1 MSQNTRESLSVL
13 MDGESDELELRR
25 VLKTLANEDDAA
37 DTWRRYHLARSM
49 MQRERGVDVSVD
61 LSAGIMAR
69 LRDEPAPSLSEE
81 AWSEKAWS
89 EQAQSKQAQSKTTR
103 QPEGRVANR
112 AGGISFARGAG
123 VAAAVSLMV
132 ITGVQFFGGGS
143 SVSPAGGEIAT
154 TAPSAN
160 PTQVQPVSLASQ
172 PVAASRTE
180 MPMFEPTPFRLS
192 GQPATSG
199 FMNGGLMNVSDA
211 GFSTQSAQNA
221 TALQGTRID
230 IEQIGMLQ
238 SYLEQHTQSAAY
250 GSGDSWMPLMRSSAV
265 TEPLGQR

>member
-25 VLKTLANEDDAA
+25 VLKALPNDDDAA

-49 MQRERGVDVSVD
+49 MQREQGVDVSVD

-69 LRDEPAPSLSEE
+69 LREEPAPMTQGAEPV
-81 AWSEKAWS
+81 
-89 EQAQSKQAQSKTTR
+89 AQRT
-103 QPEGRVANR
+103 
-112 AGGISFARGAG
+112 GGISFARGAG

-132 ITGVQFFGGGS
+132 ITGVQFFGNDSPVGQGS
-143 SVSPAGGEIAT
+143 GDMAT
-154 TAPSAN
+154 TAPGAN
-160 PTQVQPVSLASQ
+160 QVQPVNLASQ
-172 PVAASRTE
+172 SAVASRAD

-192 GQPATSG
+192 GQSG
-199 FMNGGLMNVSDA
+199 QGGLMNISET
-211 GFSTQSAQNA
+211 GFSAQTPQGV
-221 TALQGTRID
+221 TASQGTNID
-230 IEQIGMLQ
+230 VDQIGLLQ

>member
-25 VLKTLANEDDAA
+25 VLKALPNDDDAA

-49 MQRERGVDVSVD
+49 MQREQGVDVSVD

-69 LRDEPAPSLSEE
+69 LQDEPVPVVQG
-81 AWSEKAWS
+81 S
-89 EQAQSKQAQSKTTR
+89 EQ
-103 QPEGRVANR
+103 VATR

-132 ITGVQFFGGGS
+132 ITGVQFFGNDTSVRQGGD
-143 SVSPAGGEIAT
+143 IAT
-154 TAPSAN
+154 AAPSAN
-160 PTQVQPVSLASQ
+160 GGVQVQPVNLNSQ
-172 PVAASRTE
+172 PAMASRAD

-192 GQPATSG
+192 GQSG
-199 FMNGGLMNVSDA
+199 QSGLMNISES
-211 GFSTQSAQNA
+211 GFSTQSPQGV
-221 TALQGTRID
+221 TASQGTTID
-230 IEQIGMLQ
+230 VDQIGLLQ

>member
-25 VLKTLANEDDAA
+25 VLKALANEDDAA

-69 LRDEPAPSLSEE
+69 LRDEPAPSLSEQ
-81 AWSEKAWS
+81 AWS
-89 EQAQSKQAQSKTTR
+89 EQAWSEQAQSKTTR

>member
-25 VLKTLANEDDAA
+25 VLKALPSDDDAA

-49 MQRERGVDVSVD
+49 MQRERGVDVSMD

-69 LRDEPAPSLSEE
+69 LQNESVPTMQDVEHGA
-81 AWSEKAWS
+81 
-89 EQAQSKQAQSKTTR
+89 TR
-103 QPEGRVANR
+103 T
-112 AGGISFARGAG
+112 GGVSFARGAG

-132 ITGVQFFGGGS
+132 ITGVQFFGNNDS
-143 SVSPAGGEIAT
+143 SVLQGGGDIAT
-154 TAPSAN
+154 VAPSAN
-160 PTQVQPVSLASQ
+160 GPTQVQPVNLASQ
-172 PVAASRTE
+172 SAIASRAD

-192 GQPATSG
+192 GQAGQS
-199 FMNGGLMNVSDA
+199 GLMNVSEA
-211 GFSTQSAQNA
+211 GFSAQTPQGV
-221 TALQGTRID
+221 TASQGTNID
-230 IEQIGMLQ
+230 VDQIGLLQ

>member
-25 VLKTLANEDDAA
+25 VLKALPNDADAA

-49 MQRERGVDVSVD
+49 MQREQGVDVSVD
-61 LSAGIMAR
+61 LSAGVMAR
-69 LRDEPAPSLSEE
+69 LRDEPVPSMD
-81 AWSEKAWS
+81 ADDNIHVA
-89 EQAQSKQAQSKTTR
+89 TR
-103 QPEGRVANR
+103 S
-112 AGGISFARGAG
+112 GGISFARGAG

-132 ITGVQFFGGGS
+132 ITGVQFFGNDSSINQSGGG
-143 SVSPAGGEIAT
+143 VAT
-154 TAPSAN
+154 TSPDTNATA
-160 PTQVQPVSLASQ
+160 QVQPVNLASQ
-172 PVAASRTE
+172 SAVASRSE

-192 GQPATSG
+192 GQSAQS
-199 FMNGGLMNVSDA
+199 GLMNVSEA
-211 GFSTQSAQNA
+211 GFSAQA
-221 TALQGTRID
+221 PQGVTASQGTNID
-230 IEQIGMLQ
+230 VDQIRLLQ

>member
-13 MDGESDELELRR
+13 MDGESDDLELRR
-25 VLKTLANEDDAA
+25 VLKALPNDADAA

-61 LSAGIMAR
+61 LSAGIMAK
-69 LRDEPAPSLSEE
+69 LRDEPVPSMHDDHIQV
-81 AWSEKAWS
+81 A
-89 EQAQSKQAQSKTTR
+89 TR
-103 QPEGRVANR
+103 S
-112 AGGISFARGAG
+112 GGISFARGAG

-132 ITGVQFFGGGS
+132 ITGVQFFGNDSTVSQSGG
-143 SVSPAGGEIAT
+143 GIAT
-154 TAPSAN
+154 TSPGTTTAV
-160 PTQVQPVSLASQ
+160 QVQPVNLGSQ
-172 PVAASRTE
+172 PAVASRTE

-192 GQPATSG
+192 GQSAQS
-199 FMNGGLMNVSDA
+199 GLMNVSDA
-211 GFSTQSAQNA
+211 GFSAQAPQGVSAS
-221 TALQGTRID
+221 QGTNID
-230 IEQIGMLQ
+230 VDQIRLLQ

>member
-13 MDGESDELELRR
+13 MDGESDDLELRR
-25 VLKTLANEDDAA
+25 VLKALPNDADAA

-61 LSAGIMAR
+61 LSAGIMAK
-69 LRDEPAPSLSEE
+69 LRDEPVPAVNDDNHIHV
-81 AWSEKAWS
+81 A
-89 EQAQSKQAQSKTTR
+89 TR
-103 QPEGRVANR
+103 S
-112 AGGISFARGAG
+112 GGISFARGAG

-132 ITGVQFFGGGS
+132 ITGVQFFGNDSTVSQSGG
-143 SVSPAGGEIAT
+143 GIAT
-154 TAPSAN
+154 TSPGATTAA
-160 PTQVQPVSLASQ
+160 QVQPVNLGSQ
-172 PVAASRTE
+172 PAVASRTE

-192 GQPATSG
+192 GQPAQS
-199 FMNGGLMNVSDA
+199 GLMNVSDA
-211 GFSTQSAQNA
+211 GFSAQAPQGVSAS
-221 TALQGTRID
+221 QGTNID
-230 IEQIGMLQ
+230 VDQIRLLQ

>member
-25 VLKTLANEDDAA
+25 VLKALPSDDDAA

-49 MQRERGVDVSVD
+49 MQREKGVDISVD

-69 LRDEPAPSLSEE
+69 LCEEPAPIMQSEE
-81 AWSEKAWS
+81 HP
-89 EQAQSKQAQSKTTR
+89 AQ
-103 QPEGRVANR
+103 R

-132 ITGVQFFGGGS
+132 ITGVQFFGNDS
-143 SVSPAGGEIAT
+143 SISQGGGEIPT
-154 TAPSAN
+154 TASSTNGA
-160 PTQVQPVSLASQ
+160 TQVQPVSLASQ
-172 PVAASRTE
+172 PAMASRAD

-192 GQPATSG
+192 GQSG
-199 FMNGGLMNVSDA
+199 RSGLMNVSEA
-211 GFSTQSAQNA
+211 GFSTQVP
-221 TALQGTRID
+221 QGVAASQSTHID
-230 IEQIGMLQ
+230 LDQIGLLQ

>member
-25 VLKTLANEDDAA
+25 VLKALPNDDDAA

-49 MQRERGVDVSVD
+49 MQREQGVDVSVD
-61 LSAGIMAR
+61 LSAGIMTR
-69 LRDEPAPSLSEE
+69 LREEPAPMTQGAE
-81 AWSEKAWS
+81 
-89 EQAQSKQAQSKTTR
+89 
-103 QPEGRVANR
+103 PVAHR
-112 AGGISFARGAG
+112 TGGISFARGAG

-132 ITGVQFFGGGS
+132 ITGVQFFGNDSPVGQGS
-143 SVSPAGGEIAT
+143 GDMAT
-154 TAPSAN
+154 TASGAN
-160 PTQVQPVSLASQ
+160 GATQVQPVNLASQ
-172 PVAASRTE
+172 SAVASRAD

-192 GQPATSG
+192 GQSG
-199 FMNGGLMNVSDA
+199 QGGLMNISET
-211 GFSTQSAQNA
+211 GFSAQTPQGV
-221 TALQGTRID
+221 TASQGTNID
-230 IEQIGMLQ
+230 VDQIGLLQ